1 MPLLFLVE
9 AVFFLIDE
17 IMAKKIRFS
26 EPEHDCLPNV
36 QPNAS
41 PVQHKPSRDSASKC
55 RAMPCRAV
63 FSIFLFTFSQLVQI
77 LYHILFI

>member
-26 EPEHDCLPNV
+26 DPEHDCLPNV
-36 QPNAS
+36 RPNAS
-41 PVQHKPSRDSASKC
+41 PVQHKSSRALACKC
-55 RAMPCRAV
+55 CAL
-63 FSIFLFTFSQLVQI
+63 FSISIFIIAQVVQI